1 MLLKTLTITISQNQ
15 KVNLNMIQE
24 ECNNPGI
31 FSYLFLF
38 IISCILLC
46 NYSNAETLSSHNPQ
60 KSLLVEKIRLAMDLS
75 YQMNIERSESVFDEA
90 ISEWPDDP
98 EPYLFKGG
106 LYLNM
111 FQNLNNKTEE
121 EVYKL
126 KDQILYLNNKAIEIS
141 RKRTKESLG
150 YESAQ
155 YCIGGATGNI
165 GRFYILNG
173 QMWKAF
179 WKGKKGYKMM
189 KKIVDKDQEYHDAYL
204 GLGIYN
210 YFSAIMPKFVKA
222 LSFLLGGT
230 TGDKDNGIRQ
240 LELVRDNSSLLSVEA
255 RKILLRTY
263 QGEEDWDA
271 FYLNSKWLA
280 EHYPENVYFQVPYV
294 YGLTQNKQYSD
305 AHNHL
310 NKVNTMLQNDPSQ
323 LAINMRVKYFRYLGL
338 LNYKLGNYSISK
350 QSYMKALD
358 LSRGVFPPTRIWGED
373 YYYLASSNARLEK
386 EDDAFK
392 YLRKAIDKGWQIDN
406 MDKLPEW
413 RPYNHNREFLL
424 IIGK

>member
-1 MLLKTLTITISQNQ
+1 MLSD
-15 KVNLNMIQE
+15 
-24 ECNNPGI
+24 CA
-31 FSYLFLF
+31 
-38 IISCILLC
+38 
-46 NYSNAETLSSHNPQ
+46 NAETIASKKLQQNSII
-60 KSLLVEKIRLAMDLS
+60 EKIREAMELS
-75 YQMNIERSESVFDEA
+75 YQMDIERSEAVFDKA
-90 ISEWPDDP
+90 INEWPDDP
-98 EPYLFKGG
+98 KPYLFKGG

-111 FQNLNNKTEE
+111 FQNLNDETEN
-121 EVYKL
+121 EVERL
-126 KDQILYLNNKAIEIS
+126 KVQILSLNNKAIDIAC
-141 RKRTKESLG
+141 KQIKENPNN
-150 YESAQ
+150 ESAQ

-222 LSFLLGGT
+222 LSFLLGGS
-230 TGDKDNGIRQ
+230 TGDKDEGIRQ

-255 RKILLRTY
+255 RKILLRTDR
-263 QGEEDWDA
+263 GEEDWDA

-305 AHNHL
+305 AHNQL
-310 NKVNTMLQNDPSQ
+310 NKVNTMLENDPSR
-323 LAINMRVKYFRYLGL
+323 LAINMRVKYFRYVGL
-338 LNYKLGNYSISK
+338 LNYRLGNYSISE

-373 YYYLASSNARLEK
+373 YYYLAASNARLEK
-386 EDDAFK
+386 EEDAFK
-392 YLRKAIDKGWQIDN
+392 YLRKAIGKEWQIDN
-406 MDKLPEW
+406 LDKLPEW
-413 RPYNHNREFLL
+413 MPYKQNQEFLL
-424 IIGK
+424 LIGK

>member
-1 MLLKTLTITISQNQ
+1 MRKFGIITYLLS
-15 KVNLNMIQE
+15 
-24 ECNNPGI
+24 
-31 FSYLFLF
+31 F
-38 IISCILLC
+38 IILAIAFSDCA
-46 NYSNAETLSSHNPQ
+46 NSETVASGKSQQNPII
-60 KSLLVEKIRLAMDLS
+60 EKIREAMELS
-75 YQMNIERSESVFDEA
+75 YQMDIERSEAVFDEA
-90 ISEWPDDP
+90 ISEWPEDP

-121 EVYKL
+121 EVAKL
-126 KDQILYLNNKAIEIS
+126 KEQILSLNNKAIEIA
-141 RKRTKESLG
+141 RKRIKENPND
-150 YESAQ
+150 ESAQ
-155 YCIGGATGNI
+155 YCLGGATGNI

-179 WKGKKGYKMM
+179 WKGKKGYKML

-222 LSFLLGGT
+222 LSFLLGGS
-230 TGDKDNGIRQ
+230 TGDKDEGIRQ

-255 RKILLRTY
+255 RKILLRAY
-263 QGEEDWDA
+263 RGEEDWDA

-280 EHYPENVYFQVPYV
+280 EHYPDNLYFQVPYV
-294 YGLTQNKQYSD
+294 YGLTQNKQYSE
-305 AHNHL
+305 AQNQL
-310 NKVNTMLQNDPSQ
+310 NKVNTMLQNDPSR
-323 LAINMRVKYFRYLGL
+323 LALNMRVKYFRYLGL
-338 LNYKLGNYSISK
+338 LNYKLGNYSMSE
-350 QSYMKALD
+350 QSYMKALA

-373 YYYLASSNARLEK
+373 YYYLAASNARLEK

-392 YLRKAIDKGWQIDN
+392 YLKKAIGKDWQIDN
-406 MDKLPEW
+406 LDKRPEW
-413 RPYNHNREFLL
+413 IPYKQNREFLL

>member
-1 MLLKTLTITISQNQ
+1 MRKFGIIINLL
-15 KVNLNMIQE
+15 
-24 ECNNPGI
+24 
-31 FSYLFLF
+31 FF
-38 IISCILLC
+38 IILAIVLSNCA
-46 NYSNAETLSSHNPQ
+46 NAETIASTKSQQNPIID
-60 KSLLVEKIRLAMDLS
+60 KIREAMELS
-75 YQMNIERSESVFDEA
+75 YQMDIERSEAVFNEA
-90 ISEWPDDP
+90 INEWPDDP
-98 EPYLFKGG
+98 KPYLFKGG

-111 FQNLNNKTEE
+111 FQNINNKTEE
-121 EVYKL
+121 EVFKL
-126 KDQILYLNNKAIEIS
+126 KEQILYLNNKAIEIA
-141 RKRTKESLG
+141 RKQIKENPNN
-150 YESAQ
+150 ESAQ

-222 LSFLLGGT
+222 LSFLLGGS
-230 TGDKDNGIRQ
+230 TGDKDEGIRQ

-255 RKILLRTY
+255 RKILLRTDR
-263 QGEEDWDA
+263 GEEDWEA

-294 YGLTQNKQYSD
+294 YGLTQNKQYSE

-310 NKVNTMLQNDPSQ
+310 NKVNTMLENDPSR
-323 LAINMRVKYFRYLGL
+323 LAINMRVKYFRYVGF
-338 LNYKLGNYSISK
+338 LNYKLGNYSISE

-373 YYYLASSNARLEK
+373 YYYLAASNARLEK
-386 EDDAFK
+386 EEDAFK
-392 YLRKAIDKGWQIDN
+392 YLRKAIGKEWQIDN
-406 MDKLPEW
+406 LDKLPEW
-413 RPYNHNREFLL
+413 IPYKQNQEFLL
-424 IIGK
+424 LIGK

>member
-1 MLLKTLTITISQNQ
+1 MLQNQ
-15 KVNLNMIQE
+15 KDNLKMRKF
-24 ECNNPGI
+24 GI
-31 FSYLFLF
+31 ITNLLSF
-38 IISCILLC
+38 IIIAIVFSDFA
-46 NYSNAETLSSHNPQ
+46 NAETVTSTIPQ
-60 KSLLVEKIRLAMDLS
+60 QDPIIEKIREAMELS
-75 YQMNIERSESVFDEA
+75 YHMDIEDSEAVFDEA
-90 ISEWPDDP
+90 INKWPDDP
-98 EPYLFKGG
+98 KPYLFKAG

-111 FQNLNNKTEE
+111 FQNLNNETED
-121 EVYKL
+121 EVERL
-126 KDQILYLNNKAIEIS
+126 KEQILSLNNKAIDLA
-141 RKRTKESLG
+141 RKQIKENPDD
-150 YESAQ
+150 ESAQ

-222 LSFLLGGT
+222 LSFLLGT
-230 TGDKDNGIRQ
+230 STGDKDEGIRQ
-240 LELVRDNSSLLSVEA
+240 LGLVRDNSSLLSVEA
-255 RKILLRTY
+255 RKILLRTDR
-263 QGEEDWDA
+263 GEEDWDA

-305 AHNHL
+305 AHNQL
-310 NKVNTMLQNDPSQ
+310 NKVNTILENDPSR
-323 LAINMRVKYFRYLGL
+323 LSINMRVKYFRYVGL
-338 LNYKLGNYSISK
+338 LNYKLGNYSISE
-350 QSYMKALD
+350 QSYTKALD

-373 YYYLASSNARLEK
+373 YYYLAASKARLEK
-386 EDDAFK
+386 EEEAFK
-392 YLRKAIDKGWQIDN
+392 YLRKAISKECQITNLDN
-406 MDKLPEW
+406 RPEW
-413 RPYNHNREFLL
+413 IPYKQNQDFLL